1 MDIDELERRV
11 KNVEA
16 SFVRE
21 RRGISHGSDLCGERI
36 AEELF
41 GIWRVPRIFGKQTHC
56 DSVLRVVEERPEAR
70 IAESVGRYSGTR
82 RVLPMNERMLYI
94 AVLAI
99 FKLLGQQKTIREVKD
114 AVNEATKD
122 YDKHNPPY

>member
-1 MDIDELERRV
+1 VDIDELERAA
-11 KNVEA
+11 KDVEA
-16 SFVRE
+16 GFVEE
-21 RRGISHGSDLCGERI
+21 RRGFSHGANLCGERI
-36 AEELF
+36 ARN
-41 GIWRVPRIFGKQTHC
+41 RVL
-56 DSVLRVVEERPEAR
+56 SAVEGRPEAR
-70 IAESVGRYSGTR
+70 IGESLGGYSETR

-99 FKLLGQQKTIREVKD
+99 FKLLGQQKSIQEVKD

>member
-1 MDIDELERRV
+1 
-11 KNVEA
+11 
-16 SFVRE
+16 
-21 RRGISHGSDLCGERI
+21 
-36 AEELF
+36 LF
-41 GIWRVPRIFGKQTHC
+41 GIWRVPRIFRKQTHC

-70 IAESVGRYSGTR
+70 IGESVGRYSGTR

-122 YDKHNPPY
+122 YDKQNPPY